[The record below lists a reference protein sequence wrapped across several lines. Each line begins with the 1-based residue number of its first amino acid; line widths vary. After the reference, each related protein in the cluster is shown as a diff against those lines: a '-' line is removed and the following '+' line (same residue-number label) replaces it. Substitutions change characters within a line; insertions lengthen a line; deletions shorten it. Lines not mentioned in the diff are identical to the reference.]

1 MIEFVRTFFLQL
13 SQEKKV
19 VASVC
24 ALLGWFNNLLIF
36 DLGKFT
42 WEYFIKGF
50 AGLCMSVVTLGV
62 GLIFK
67 DFYAIKLKPKL
78 FKNAKGKNKTDKGS
92 ENEKAA

>member
-1 MIEFVRTFFLQL
+1 MVELIRTFFLQL

-50 AGLCMSVVTLGV
+50 AGLCMSVITLAV
-62 GLIFK
+62 GLVFK
-67 DFYAIKLKPKL
+67 DYYAIKLKPKI
-78 FKNAKGKNKTDKGS
+78 FKNEKRKEKTERSKD
-92 ENEKAA
+92 EKAA